1 MKTELQTGRSELL
14 AERFAAYL
22 QNLPPCSVLSVARDR
37 VLFGI
42 GPVRTW
48 KRQTLAP
55 QVPFAPWLAAVL
67 NCSRNWIGLS
77 RARDLARPF
86 GAPAPIGLAQTFE
99 LALKPGWGR
108 TFEALTPGWERTFEA
123 RQLTDWALNAS
134 NRRGDHRTRPY
145 LPAGP
150 GLHC

>member
-55 QVPFAPWLAAVL
+55 WVPFAPWLSSVL

-99 LALKPGWGR
+99 LALKPGW
-108 TFEALTPGWERTFEA
+108 ERTFEA